1 MDCVIRNEG
10 KAVGHID
17 FVLKCTDYFCVLF
30 ITVSFC
36 AVFGKPVLPAGKMPQ
51 TVSSESTSLRS
62 GLCEFETETISTG
75 INDDKGP
82 DADTAECATPRPLS
96 PSKLLPFASNPHRNS
111 DADLEGLRRRLH
123 NAPRPL
129 KKRSSVVE
137 PEGPAGFN
145 IEKLLYQK
153 TTLAAME
160 TIPMKNISRPEENV
174 QSTVP
179 DDRTIKNVS
188 SRVKDKSLA
197 VLMSAGHNSPRYYPF
212 LLSPQ
217 EDKDEDLSS
226 SATQQEHFPEMFTWP
241 PPPYPSCE
249 EEEQADDTLN
259 FQQPIPQNTDLPVSN
274 SFTS

>member
-1 MDCVIRNEG
+1 MDCVIRNGG
-10 KAVGHID
+10 KAVGHIE
-17 FVLKCTDYFCVLF
+17 FVLKCTDYVCVLF
-30 ITVSFC
+30 ITVSSC
-36 AVFGKPVLPAGKMPQ
+36 AVYGKPDLPAGKRPQ

-62 GLCEFETETISTG
+62 GLCEFETETISTA

-160 TIPMKNISRPEENV
+160 TIPMKNISTPEENV

-179 DDRTIKNVS
+179 DDKSIKKDVS

-197 VLMSAGHNSPRYYPF
+197 VLMSAGHNRPRYYPF

-217 EDKDEDLSS
+217 EDKEEELSS
-226 SATQQEHFPEMFTWP
+226 SATQQEEMFTWP
-241 PPPYPSCE
+241 PPPYPNCE
-249 EEEQADDTLN
+249 EEEQADDTFN
-259 FQQPIPQNTDLPVSN
+259 FQQTIPQDTVPPVSN